1 MAGKS
6 TRITVDLGSE
16 ELVKSLKIAA
26 VEHRR
31 TVRDIVVEALQAW
44 IKEHGPSDAKK
55 ADRSPHPRPAREVA
69 ASPEDKD
76 YVSMMET
83 LNRYRGVGGA

>member
-26 VEHRR
+26 VETRR
-31 TVRDIVVEALQAW
+31 TVRDIVVEALEAW
-44 IKEHGPSDAKK
+44 LAHSKRDANAAEDEAKARPKRHAPSD
-55 ADRSPHPRPAREVA
+55 
-69 ASPEDKD
+69 DKD
-76 YVSMMET
+76 YVSMIEN

>member
-16 ELVKSLKIAA
+16 ELVKALKIAA
-26 VEHRR
+26 VEKRR
-31 TVRDIVVEALQAW
+31 TVRDIVVEALSQWLERSETSASGSV
-44 IKEHGPSDAKK
+44 KRAAEEASQQQPS
-55 ADRSPHPRPAREVA
+55 
-69 ASPEDKD
+69 DKD

-83 LNRYRGVGGA
+83 LNRYRGLGQK

>member
-1 MAGKS
+1 VAGKS

-31 TVRDIVVEALQAW
+31 TVRDIVVEALEAW
-44 IKEHGPSDAKK
+44 LAYHGTGGERTDAGTSRSDGGL
-55 ADRSPHPRPAREVA
+55 S
-69 ASPEDKD
+69 SGDKD
-76 YVSMMET
+76 YRSMIDT
-83 LNRYRGVGGA
+83 LNRYRGLGGR

>member
-6 TRITVDLGSE
+6 ARITVDLGSV

-26 VEHRR
+26 IEHRR
-31 TVRDIVVEALQAW
+31 TVRDIVVEALEAW
-44 IKEHGPSDAKK
+44 LAESRKTTGSDHHVV
-55 ADRSPHPRPAREVA
+55 SPTSAEGTAV
-69 ASPEDKD
+69 DKD

-83 LNRYRGVGGA
+83 LNRYRRTGDR